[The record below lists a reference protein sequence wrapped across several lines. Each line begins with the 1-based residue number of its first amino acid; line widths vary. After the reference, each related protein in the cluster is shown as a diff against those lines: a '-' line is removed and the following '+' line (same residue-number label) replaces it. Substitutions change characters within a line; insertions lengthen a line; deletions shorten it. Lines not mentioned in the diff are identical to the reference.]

1 MTVRRLINNDYSFG
15 GGQADL
21 IDGIDA
27 CLQQCKT
34 TLMQLKGEWFLD
46 YRDGI
51 AWGDILGHKPDSEA
65 LSSLVKNSLLKVDG
79 VNKVTTI
86 TIERDDRYAYVIAT
100 IETDFGKANF
110 NQSFNIME
118 LIANEQVNK

>member
-15 GGQADL
+15 SGQVDL
-21 IDGIDA
+21 ISGLEG

-46 YRDGI
+46 YRDGV
-51 AWGDILGHKPDSEA
+51 AWGDVLGHKPNNEA
-65 LSSLVKNSLLKVDG
+65 LASLIKNALLKVDN
-79 VNKVTTI
+79 VKRISSV
-86 TIERDDRYAYVIAT
+86 TIERDDRYAYVIAV

-110 NQSFNIME
+110 NQSFNVME
-118 LIANEQVNK
+118 LIANDKTNK

>member
-15 GGQADL
+15 SGQADL
-21 IDGIDA
+21 IDGLDA

-51 AWGDILGHKPDSEA
+51 AWGNVISQKANPQA
-65 LSSLVKNSLLKVDG
+65 LSELIKNSLLRVDG
-79 VNKVTTI
+79 VTKVSAI
-86 TIERDDRYAYVIAT
+86 NVERDDRYAYVIAV
-100 IETDFGKANF
+100 IETSFGALKF
-110 NQSFNIME
+110 NQSFNVME
-118 LIANEQVNK
+118 LIANDQTNK